1 MISWP
6 ERGMWME
13 RFAGYVKIVQ
23 VLQAG
28 RVTETHYVM
37 WVNANRRNLCLVDTA
52 KSKANIKI
60 LFRVK
65 HWRFGRQ
72 DSQNDSSRFQKDL
85 NEYLYI

>member
-1 MISWP
+1 
-6 ERGMWME
+6 ME

-65 HWRFGRQ
+65 H
-72 DSQNDSSRFQKDL
+72 
-85 NEYLYI
+85 